1 MDESAPKL
9 NPTVTAPQTLSGL
22 EEEPTPPLDLPE
34 NAGGENAKKN
44 PAPKHLQL
52 DSTQD
57 EYYQGGTVRLNGWV
71 FDASGASDVDRVE
84 FSLHKTGEQ
93 WQEIENWTTFNI
105 SSQDSR
111 WAYFDYS
118 TVGLEPGKYQIK
130 GVAYD
135 SEGGQSNAA
144 VAQFS
149 VSEENPLPL
158 LGVIDTGFN
167 ANNGDIDYKRAT
179 LGRDFVDG
187 DDNPLLEN
195 GESSEHGT
203 HVLGI
208 IGATQNNGVGIYGMN
223 DQAPLW
229 LSRAVGSGQWAD
241 ALMEFVDY
249 AKQSGQPNAIANLS
263 LDLTQVES
271 DGSVKTRYEFTP
283 REREALE
290 YARQNGVLV
299 VVAAGN
305 DGSVMSVLG
314 QASQEFDNII
324 TVGATN
330 GNQRADYSSYGRRGP
345 DIMAEGGSISDPVL
359 STAGDNVGTMAGTSI
374 ATAQVTGAASLVWE
388 ANPGL
393 NYRQIIEALKST
405 ATDLNVAGED
415 SETGA
420 GLVNPDGAVAKAK
433 EMTPE
438 TYAPEAFLTPDTW
451 GGEGLV
457 TPEERAVEFNY
468 PIVPESF
475 SGMVNPTIGVNLRY
489 SNSFE
494 DRSDQNVAY
503 GETLYF
509 DAWTWGEVGY
519 DSWNND
525 EPDALWY
532 RLEGTDLWVPSVY
545 IGGYP
550 NSEPSLLPPADSEPT
565 QDEGDNLTSSGDSL
579 IVYDDTGNIVEI
591 GGGSTG
597 FGDSGTTNSEPT
609 GVVELNP
616 TSNDDWEPTGVVELN
631 PTSNDDW
638 EPTGVV
644 DLTSYEVSEFFLES
658 YAENYWLGQPIGEAR
673 IDASGFVSQ
682 KFENG
687 YIISNGSGVKAYEYG
702 SEEAITNNPDQKP
715 DSIPTQYQ
723 NIQSPV
729 RFELNT
735 QSLWGDGQSSKLG
748 GEFNWGTNLVDA
760 QPISLPIIGDL
771 GKITVG
777 AELKAEAFVSPGT
790 FDTSFETLFN
800 ISYPERVAAGSTIN
814 LKIDPNFQGD
824 AIFKSQ
830 LGASLFASG
839 KVFTELKETAFGDFN
854 LELGTKVDHDTL
866 SALLGIP
873 GSLDLG
879 LSTNTDTIQ
888 NNQFAEANDQAGLTL
903 NAVDLFKL
911 PDSIKDVV
919 IGNLKLD
926 VKQDSFFDIKGFTIN
941 LDGIDNGGGDVK
953 DFTFG
958 GNNNLSFQ
966 IPSSYT
972 PGQTYKVKPTIKP
985 IVELNS
991 EFDVLGG
998 LELGFGGLF
1007 ELVEKLILDKVPEQV
1022 NVGGIPVYL
1031 HDALKAD
1038 FYIGGINLNLRDA
1051 IADALP
1057 KVEVKW
1063 NGAIKYSDIT
1073 GNPLHKTETFNPF
1086 DKVVDSLVA
1095 LNQELPITIL

>member
-1 MDESAPKL
+1 MTTPQQLVTHLQTYGLSEGRRFSPKVDLDFYTSNYPDLAAAFGNNKPQAFEHLQHYGVAEGRLFLPQIRDILLEAPKPVESEVEVTEPEPNQNPVAEDDSDYLPFNWPNLVGEVQKPNLPSSVPLSPVAATPENQQTASAGDNFGEIEDDVERETAASGDTFGEIEDDVEPETATSGNTTPEIDNQVNEGTATPPDDVDESAPKL
-9 NPTVTAPQTLSGL
+9 NPTVTAPQTLMGL

-34 NAGGENAKKN
+34 NAGGANSKNN

-187 DDNPLLEN
+187 DDNPLLAD

-290 YARQNGVLV
+290 YARQNGVLL

-457 TPEERAVEFNY
+457 TPEERAAEAFEHNGTWYDWELYTVQEGDNLSVIAQARTGDANDYWLIVNY
-468 PIVPESF
+468 PDNDIP
-475 SGMVNPTIGVNLRY
+475 NPDLIHP
-489 SNSFE
+489 
-494 DRSDQNVAY
+494 
-503 GETLYF
+503 GEQY
-509 DAWTWGEVGY
+509 
-519 DSWNND
+519 
-525 EPDALWY
+525 
-532 RLEGTDLWVPSVY
+532 WVPVEVSA
-545 IGGYP
+545 P
-550 NSEPSLLPPADSEPT
+550 TTEPEPT
-565 QDEGDNLTSSGDSL
+565 QDEGDNPTSSGDSL
-579 IVYDDTGNIVEI
+579 IVYDENGYILEI

-597 FGDSGTTNSEPT
+597 FGGSGTTNSEPT

-616 TSNDDWEPTGVVELN
+616 PSTASEISSVAQQYNLGN
-631 PTSNDDW
+631 PTSDVTQYSTDITYQTFENGSVVSSSHGTYPLYGGIRAQYLKTGGLNGYLGAPTSAEIGRGDGTIIQDFENGHIYW
-638 EPTGVV
+638 NGSMATDYAEGDGTSLATVPDNEPNPSDKGGLIRTGGVETV
-644 DLTSYEVSEFFLES
+644 DLTGLQKLLYGENVSTT
-658 YAENYWLGQPIGEAR
+658 
-673 IDASGFVSQ
+673 V
-682 KFENG
+682 
-687 YIISNGSGVKAYEYG
+687 ISDHNTEY
-702 SEEAITNNPDQKP
+702 DQKYWP
-715 DSIPTQYQ
+715 MIESLYPNHIHVGYDIAAGGKDYGMHP
-723 NIQSPV
+723 NIYSPV
-729 RFELNT
+729 N
-735 QSLWGDGQSSKLG
+735 
-748 GEFNWGTNLVDA
+748 GTVINV
-760 QPISLPIIGDL
+760 
-771 GKITVG
+771 
-777 AELKAEAFVSPGT
+777 VSPGLVLLDNKTTNVT
-790 FDTSFETLFN
+790 FRFLHLDSVAVSINENVN
-800 ISYPERVAAGSTIN
+800 IGDIIGTEGMRLGKATGDHLHFDAWYGRQDNVNDYPQSWES
-814 LKIDPNFQGD
+814 IDPLEAVNWANQ
-824 AIFKSQ
+824 
-830 LGASLFASG
+830 SG
-839 KVFTELKETAFGDFN
+839 KGAKVASKISN
-854 LELGTKVDHDTL
+854 KGT
-866 SALLGIP
+866 
-873 GSLDLG
+873 
-879 LSTNTDTIQ
+879 
-888 NNQFAEANDQAGLTL
+888 
-903 NAVDLFKL
+903 
-911 PDSIKDVV
+911 
-919 IGNLKLD
+919 
-926 VKQDSFFDIKGFTIN
+926 
-941 LDGIDNGGGDVK
+941 
-953 DFTFG
+953 
-958 GNNNLSFQ
+958 
-966 IPSSYT
+966 
-972 PGQTYKVKPTIKP
+972 
-985 IVELNS
+985 
-991 EFDVLGG
+991 
-998 LELGFGGLF
+998 
-1007 ELVEKLILDKVPEQV
+1007 LI
-1022 NVGGIPVYL
+1022 
-1031 HDALKAD
+1031 
-1038 FYIGGINLNLRDA
+1038 R
-1051 IADALP
+1051 
-1057 KVEVKW
+1057 
-1063 NGAIKYSDIT
+1063 
-1073 GNPLHKTETFNPF
+1073 
-1086 DKVVDSLVA
+1086 
-1095 LNQELPITIL
+1095 